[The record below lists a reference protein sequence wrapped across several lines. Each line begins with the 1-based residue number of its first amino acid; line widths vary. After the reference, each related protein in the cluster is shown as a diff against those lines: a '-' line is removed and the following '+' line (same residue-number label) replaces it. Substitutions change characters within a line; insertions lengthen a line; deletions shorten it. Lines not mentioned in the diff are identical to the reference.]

1 MKRAEIEQEVIDM
14 VTMAFCIRA
23 EKVLPETTL
32 AELGLDSLD
41 AVEAQI
47 MFEDRWGAG
56 VLHDYRPD
64 ETVKITE
71 IAAEIERRLA

>member
-1 MKRAEIEQEVIDM
+1 MKQPEIEQEIIDM
-14 VTMAFCIRA
+14 VSMAFPLD
-23 EKVLPETTL
+23 VPPTGTTTL

-41 AVEAQI
+41 AVEVQL

-64 ETVKITE
+64 ESVKIAE
-71 IAAEIERRLA
+71 MAAEIERRLA